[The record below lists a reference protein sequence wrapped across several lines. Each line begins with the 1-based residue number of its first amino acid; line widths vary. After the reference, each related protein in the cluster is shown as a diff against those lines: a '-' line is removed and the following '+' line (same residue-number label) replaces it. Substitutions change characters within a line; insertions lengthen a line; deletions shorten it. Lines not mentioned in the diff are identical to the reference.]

1 MRLMRIR
8 VRHVLPIAALAVM
21 ALHSLPASGAV
32 AEVTQTFT
40 LHPGWNAVFLEVRP
54 EDNSSES
61 VFGGLPLASA
71 WTWNPAAPKVEFIE
85 NPSEQ
90 LSENPQWLGYFP
102 WPRPEHIL
110 TNMFAVQANRA
121 YLLKIDG
128 TVDVTWQVTGVPEVQ
143 DYRWIPDSF
152 NLIGFPVDPL
162 QQPTFGQFL
171 APSSAHAGQ
180 PIYRLVG
187 GTWQQV
193 ANPFATQIHS
203 GEAYWVFCQGPSDY
217 SGPVSIELELGKALT
232 FNATSSEQR
241 VRVRN
246 LGSSP
251 AAISLRTMPSS
262 APIPLAIFQFD
273 PDTGEISWP
282 GLPSQYSLPTQGG
295 EERLIDLSPIR
306 AQFAS
311 DFVGS
316 VIEIRD
322 GFGYLRRVAVTAK
335 TAFAPPSLLTNSG
348 RSRSGGFL
356 SRFATNSTNPL
367 AGLWAGNVLVR
378 KVSEA
383 QNGSLV
389 PTPVGQEFPFRILL
403 HVDGSGVVRLLKEVI
418 QMWKEGTRIPDPENP
433 GLFLVDEP
441 GRYVLLTDDALIPN
455 FEGAV
460 LRDGEPVGY
469 RMSSVAYD
477 FDPQYLVM
485 SGNFST
491 SGSVSTAV
499 TLESNSPTN
508 PFRHK
513 YHPDHNNFNE
523 LGTAFLEE
531 AYPVTRQM
539 TLTFADEDPLGTEIP
554 SYGESVIGGTYSELI
569 NGLHRNDILVEG
581 PFLLTRISGSP
592 VLNE

>member
-1 MRLMRIR
+1 MRFMR
-8 VRHVLPIAALAVM
+8 VRTRRLLPIVALAAM
-21 ALHSLPASGAV
+21 YLHALPAAGAV

-40 LHPGWNAVFLEVRP
+40 LHPGWNSVFLEVRP
-54 EDNSSES
+54 EDNSSEA

-90 LSENPQWLGYFP
+90 LSANPQWLGYFP

-110 TNMFAVQANRA
+110 SNMFAVQANRA

-128 TVDVTWQVTGVPEVQ
+128 TVDVTWQVTGVPEMQ

-171 APSSAHAGQ
+171 APSSSHTGQ
-180 PIYRLVG
+180 PIYQLVG
-187 GTWQQV
+187 GSWQEV

-203 GEAYWVFCQGPSDY
+203 GEAYWVFCRGASDY
-217 SGPVSIELELGKALT
+217 SGPVSIDLDLGKAMT

-241 VRVRN
+241 MRVRN

-251 AAISLRTMPSS
+251 ASISLRKLGSP
-262 APIPLAIFQFD
+262 APIPLAFFQFD
-273 PDTGEISWP
+273 ADTGEISWP
-282 GLPSQYSLPTQGG
+282 SLPSQYTIPTQAG
-295 EERLIDLSPIR
+295 EELLIDLAPIR
-306 AQFAS
+306 AQFPAEE
-311 DFVGS
+311 VGS
-316 VIEIRD
+316 VIEVRD
-322 GFGYLRRVAVTAK
+322 GFGYLRRLAVTGK

-348 RSRSGGFL
+348 RSRAGGFL
-356 SRFATNSTNPL
+356 SRFATTSTNPF
-367 AGLWAGNVLVR
+367 AGLWVGNVLVR
-378 KVSEA
+378 NVSQA

-389 PTPVGQEFPFRILL
+389 PTPVGQEFSFRLLL

-418 QMWKEGTRIPDPENP
+418 QLWKEGTRIPDPEHP
-433 GLFLVDEP
+433 GMFLVDEP

-455 FEGAV
+455 YEGAV

-469 RMSSVAYD
+469 RMSTVAYD

-485 SGNFST
+485 NGSFST
-491 SGSVSTAV
+491 SGVVSTTV
-499 TLESNSPTN
+499 TLDSNSPTN

-523 LGTAFLEE
+523 LGTTFLEE
-531 AYPVTRQM
+531 AYPITRQM
-539 TLTFADEDPLGTEIP
+539 TLAFADEDPLGTDLP
-554 SYGESVIGGTYSELI
+554 TYGESSIAGTYTELLS
-569 NGLHRNDILVEG
+569 GLHRNDILVEG
-581 PFLLTRISGSP
+581 VFSLTRASGSP